1 MHSSPVD
8 LLQEVI
14 FILHKSHRPYAKK
27 PKMHTRTESQI
38 VPPETLRYKL
48 GYKLTDYPAP
58 LLSGLVIRVKIT
70 LLTTDIPRVQPIP
83 SCSASA
89 FTFHEFEVE
98 LRTFAQLMR
107 ALYRPDSEEP

>member
-14 FILHKSHRPYAKK
+14 FILHKSHRSYAEK

-38 VPPETLRYKL
+38 VPPETSRYKL

-58 LLSGLVIRVKIT
+58 LLSGLVIKVKIT
-70 LLTTDIPRVQPIP
+70 LWTTDIPRVQHIP
-83 SCSASA
+83 SCSAPA
-89 FTFHEFEVE
+89 FTSSKFNFE
-98 LRTFAQLMR
+98 LSRN
-107 ALYRPDSEEP
+107 